1 MNDLEQ
7 LRTTLGRHADDVA
20 DHDPLAR
27 VGAVRQR
34 VRVVRR
40 RRRAATVGA
49 AALTVAVVGGLVL
62 VPGSGRDLE
71 PATPT
76 VLGMTV
82 PSSFDSLGYT
92 YAFERTAAADDGRAS
107 VRLPAADVPQLVS
120 WGTVGDDDTVE
131 VTRHGSTTTYEAAD
145 FTDFVLVGPGDATSV
160 RVVGGSAVGL
170 AVYELTSDRPD
181 GVTRDGLTYRQEVAG
196 RQLIAAAFGEPG
208 EAEVSLDATAV
219 SRGVSFRVDC
229 AGAPGNSSLHLD
241 LGEEG
246 GFVTGQCD
254 ETLPFDPGSAGSTS
268 IRTRPGEDVSVRAW
282 VSAGLDGEGDGPMLV
297 SDEVVIAVSVYDDA
311 PSGRVVAGSD
321 VPEVVESGGHPWVF
335 DSLAV
340 SRPGQRSLSAAGRD
354 GQQVLAI
361 GYARAG
367 DRSTVALEHS
377 ETGETVRGEGTNLA
391 GGEIGI
397 LSGPREQ
404 ASARVIGPVPDGAEL
419 AIALYVRME

>member
-7 LRTTLGRHADDVA
+7 LRTTLGRHADDVV
-20 DHDPLAR
+20 DHDAHAR
-27 VGAVRQR
+27 VGAVHQR

-40 RRRAATVGA
+40 RRRAAAVGT
-49 AALTVAVVGGLVL
+49 AALTAAAIGGLVL
-62 VPGSGRDLE
+62 VPGPGNDPV

-131 VTRHGSTTTYEAAD
+131 VTRYGSTTTYEAAD

-160 RVVGGSAVGL
+160 RVVGVGAVGL
-170 AVYELTSDRPD
+170 AVYELTDDRPD

-196 RQLIAAAFGEPG
+196 QQLVAAAFGEPG
-208 EAEVSLDATAV
+208 EAEVSLDAAAV

-229 AGAPGNSSLHLD
+229 AGAPADSSLHLD

-254 ETLPFDPGSAGSTS
+254 ETLPFDPGSAGSTA

-282 VSAGLDGEGDGPMLV
+282 VSAGLDGDGPMLV
-297 SDEVVIAVSVYDDA
+297 SDDVVIAVSVYDDA

-340 SRPGQRSLSAAGRD
+340 SRPGQRSISAAGRD

-404 ASARVIGPVPDGAEL
+404 ASARVVGPVPDGAEL
-419 AIALYVRME
+419 AIALYVRRE